1 VRRPLS
7 LALRLTLLFGIASSI
22 VFPVFGWVIFQSTEN
37 HFREQDND
45 ELKDIAIAVQGA
57 LSERRAPQDITLLK
71 RRFDDILVG
80 HHKALLY
87 AAEPDGQVLYASPD
101 LDLSAVL
108 ARQPDGPDADAVRD
122 WNNQNRSYRL
132 FTGFEHENT
141 ESTIG
146 PVRYV
151 VAVPIDDHVLFL
163 ASFRSSL
170 LLLILSSIALMSL
183 MGWVAVR
190 QGHAPLHDIVERIR
204 RIRMNE
210 LAIRLSPDAV
220 PSELTELAVS
230 FNEMLERVDETFHR
244 LSDFNADIAHE
255 LRTPIT
261 NLMTQTEV
269 GLSRARTAGEYR
281 EILYSN
287 MEEYERMAKMV
298 GDMLFLAQSDSRSN
312 DQNFAEFEVAHEV
325 RTLFDYYEGWAEDRG
340 VTLAFTGSSQV
351 IGDRL
356 MLRRALSNLLSNAIY
371 HTSAGG
377 TVRVDL
383 DASKKGETRI
393 SIVNP
398 GSPIPPEHIPRLF
411 DRFYRI
417 DPSRQ
422 KNEQGV
428 GLGLAIV
435 KSIVN
440 AHNGSI
446 DVTSASGYT
455 TFKISLPD
463 PQGTPRL

>member
-1 VRRPLS
+1 MRRPLS
-7 LALRLTLLFGIASSI
+7 LALRLTLLFGIVSSI
-22 VFPVFGWVIFQSTEN
+22 VFPVFGFVIFQSTEN
-37 HFREQDND
+37 HFKEQDSD
-45 ELKDIAIAVQGA
+45 ELKDITIAVQGA
-57 LSERRAPQDITLLK
+57 LSERPTPHDITLLK

-80 HHKALLY
+80 HHNASLHVVG
-87 AAEPDGQVLYASPD
+87 PDGQTLYASPD
-101 LDLSAVL
+101 PDLSAVL
-108 ARQPDGPDADAVRD
+108 TRQPDNFVADAVRD

-132 FTGFEHENT
+132 LTGYIYGEI
-141 ESTIG
+141 ESAIG
-146 PVRYV
+146 PVRFA
-151 VAVPIDDHVLFL
+151 VAVPIDDHLLFL

-170 LLLILSSIALMSL
+170 LILILSSIVLMSL

-204 RIRMNE
+204 RIRMNK

-220 PSELTELAVS
+220 PSELTELAIS
-230 FNEMLERVDETFHR
+230 FNEMLERVDEGFHR

-255 LRTPIT
+255 LRTPIA

-269 GLSRARTAGEYR
+269 GLSRARTAEEYR

-287 MEEYERMAKMV
+287 MEEYEHMSQMV
-298 GDMLFLAQSDSRSN
+298 GDMLFLAQSDNRLH
-312 DQNFAEFEVAHEV
+312 DQNFTEFDVAGEL
-325 RTLFDYYEGWAEDRG
+325 RALFDYYEDWANDRG
-340 VTLAFTGSSQV
+340 VTLALTGSAQV
-351 IGDRL
+351 SGDRQ

-371 HTSAGG
+371 HTPAGG
-377 TVRVDL
+377 TVRVVVG
-383 DASKKGETRI
+383 ASKKGGVRV
-393 SIVNP
+393 SVANP

-422 KNEQGV
+422 KNEQGA

-440 AHNGSI
+440 IHNGSI
-446 DVTSASGYT
+446 AVTSATGYT
-455 TFKISLPD
+455 TFEISLPG
-463 PQGTPRL
+463 PQVTRL